1 MASSEKV
8 PRRKPAME
16 AEDGQDDVSPVKKR
30 RKKKP
35 TSQEAPAMLSK
46 GFQSQLL
53 SKPASGSDPTLL
65 RRMKR
70 SSSQSELIGL
80 NSSDHAA
87 DMFRR
92 CVTECRNTR
101 NYVYVRMGA
110 SHRCLWWVSAIVC
123 ALIVCFRVH
132 LRIGG

>member
-8 PRRKPAME
+8 PRRKPATE
-16 AEDGQDDVSPVKKR
+16 AEDGPNDVSPVKRR
-30 RKKKP
+30 RKKKT

-53 SKPASGSDPTLL
+53 STTASGSDPTLL

-80 NSSDHAA
+80 STSDSAA

-92 CVTECRNTR
+92 CVAEYWNARENVDVCEA
-101 NYVYVRMGA
+101 A
-110 SHRCLWWVSAIVC
+110 SVISVLGVGSQRLFAWCFACLSGVSI
-123 ALIVCFRVH
+123 
-132 LRIGG
+132 